1 MGKNRAMKANE
12 TEPDRTQL
20 LIPPL
25 PQHHWALRHLPA
37 FPAVATR
44 LLQLLNDASASYS
57 EFADVIECDPSFTW
71 EVLKAANSPLVGLP
85 FEVDD
90 IRHAVS
96 IVGVE
101 RVKGLVL
108 AIALSREFRHAFRE
122 QKLVVCWK
130 HCLATAH
137 LSADLS
143 IHYGIDSGVAY
154 TAGLLHDLGRIALM
168 TAFPRKYVAMIE
180 ESFRRQVDIRILE
193 RQFFEIDHCTAG
205 ATMMMRWHLPASLM
219 EICLRH
225 HDPVPPEDHSLLAN
239 VATAN
244 RTAHR
249 AGFQPVFEAD
259 DQETSPDTL
268 AGISPQ
274 VSGGFEA
281 LHKRINAYCQS
292 L

>member
-1 MGKNRAMKANE
+1 MKASE
-12 TEPDRTQL
+12 TELDQSPP

-25 PQHHWALRHLPA
+25 PRSHWALRHLPA
-37 FPAVATR
+37 FPAVAAR

-57 EFADVIECDPSFTW
+57 EFAEVIESDPSFTW

-85 FEVDD
+85 FEVED

-122 QKLVVCWK
+122 PKLVECWK

-143 IHYGIDSGVAY
+143 IHYGTDSGVAY
-154 TAGLLHDLGRIALM
+154 TAGLLHDLGRISLM

-180 ESFRRQVDIRILE
+180 ESFERQVDIRVLE

-205 ATMMMRWHLPASLM
+205 ATMMLRWQLPETLM
-219 EICLRH
+219 NVCLRH
-225 HDPVPPEDHSLLAN
+225 HDPVSAEERGLLAN
-239 VATAN
+239 IVAAN
-244 RTAHR
+244 RTAHL
-249 AGFQPVFEAD
+249 AGFQPVFELEDA
-259 DQETSPDTL
+259 EASSIPL
-268 AGISPQ
+268 AGAPPPALSAA
-274 VSGGFEA
+274 SA
-281 LHKRINAYCQS
+281 LHARINAYCQS